1 MGRTHH
7 VGNILTRPIPVQSLG
22 SICLFSSLRRVIAI
36 AIIQMAVGAIMV
48 GMAVMYITYTLP
60 AGMAVTTAFME
71 AVGVMRA
78 ALMVVVSITLVAEP
92 LNLS

>member
-1 MGRTHH
+1 
-7 VGNILTRPIPVQSLG
+7 
-22 SICLFSSLRRVIAI
+22 
-36 AIIQMAVGAIMV
+36 MAVGAIMV